1 MSELKTNKISTNDGN
16 NVAIDT
22 ALGLKSYTTA
32 QRDALSSPQ
41 AGDTIYN
48 SETGTVDFYNGSS
61 WNATSDN
68 TFQFS
73 LSYLVIA
80 GGGSGGKGVG
90 TNISRGTAGGGAGG
104 YRVNYASDVSGG
116 NSSTESSFTATN
128 GTNYAVTI
136 GAGGAAQTGYAVG
149 NPGSNSVMDTIVSI
163 GGGFGGYSNKDG
175 GDGGS
180 GGGAGYNQ
188 GATTPTAN
196 QGTAG
201 GYGWTNGST
210 FAGGGG
216 GGAGAAGANAAA
228 SDPGD
233 GGDGLSSAITGTNV
247 TRAGGGGGC
256 LSNVSTYIVGSFG
269 GAGGGGAN
277 GVNGTINTG
286 SGGGGGD
293 SGDSGAGGSGVV
305 ILRYPDTKTITIG
318 AGLTG
323 TTATF
328 GSDKVTTI
336 TAGTGNVSFS

>member
-1 MSELKTNKISTNDGN
+1 MSTLETNAIGKYSTN
-16 NVAIDT
+16 NVSFDD
-22 ALGLKSYTTA
+22 ALNLKSYTTA

-48 SETGTVDFYNGSS
+48 SETGTIDFYNGSAWFAS
-61 WNATSDN
+61 SDN

-104 YRVNYASDVSGG
+104 YRVNYASDISGG

-136 GAGGAAQTGYAVG
+136 GAGGASQTGYAVG
-149 NPGSNSVMDTIVSI
+149 NPGTNSVMDTIVSI

-196 QGTAG
+196 QGSAG

-216 GGAGAAGANAAA
+216 GGAGAAGANAAP

-233 GGDGLSSAITGTNV
+233 GGNGLSSAITGSGV

-256 LSNVSTYIVGSFG
+256 LSNVSTYIVGSVG
-269 GAGGGGAN
+269 GSGGGGAN
-277 GVNGTINTG
+277 GVNGTVNTG

-336 TAGTGNVSFS
+336 TAGTGNVSFA